1 MYFDKDLMIVLYS
14 FINFNKTHKFIECCK
29 YYGLFSSISLV
40 KRNFF
45 TAQKQRELIIGMIVC
60 FYWVWCKEDLCI
72 KDNKIVYQYVYSMY
86 Q

>member
-45 TAQKQRELIIGMIVC
+45 TAQK
-60 FYWVWCKEDLCI
+60 
-72 KDNKIVYQYVYSMY
+72 
-86 Q
+86 